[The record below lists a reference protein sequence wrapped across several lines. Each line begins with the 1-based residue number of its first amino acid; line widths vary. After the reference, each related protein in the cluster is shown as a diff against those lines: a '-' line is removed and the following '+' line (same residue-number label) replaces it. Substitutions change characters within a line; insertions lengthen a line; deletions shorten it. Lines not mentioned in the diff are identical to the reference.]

1 MTQFSE
7 VTTRHATQDDIPLIL
22 SFLQKKAEFDR
33 SMGAFEGIL
42 QATEQKLYESLFS
55 SVPFARVLLGD
66 VLGKPIGFALY
77 YFRYSSFAAKPS
89 LWLDDLYVDLA
100 VRSKGIGSVL
110 MKTLTQIAE
119 NTNCT
124 HMAWTASANN
134 LRGVSFY
141 GRIGAEIIDR
151 KGNTLFLKM
160 DVNPDF
166 E

>member
-110 MKTLTQIAE
+110 MKTLTQIA
-119 NTNCT
+119 
-124 HMAWTASANN
+124 WTASANN